1 MRQHEKDSQKSKS
14 VSLLVI
20 RFVPIIIFYA
30 NLWLCKEL
38 QRKRCINQAFFF
50 FLNRPAIKISCEED
64 LIVYQNCPLESE

>member
-20 RFVPIIIFYA
+20 RFVPIINFFA

-38 QRKRCINQAFFF
+38 QRKRCINQAFF